1 MKLLDL
7 VTDQAQM
14 EDCCAA
20 WRAAGQFAFDTE
32 FIRDDTYDA
41 ALCLI
46 QVAAGDEV
54 TLIDP
59 TASLDLAP
67 FWALV
72 TDPAVVTIVHAGKE
86 DFDVCLRACGQ
97 PPQNVFDVQIA
108 AGFVG
113 AGYPLSLSRLVDHF
127 LHRRIAK
134 GMTLTDWLRRPLTD
148 EQVRYAIEDV
158 KYLPRVYQLQR
169 EQIDRLGRATWVREE
184 MARFESAEFYRP
196 PVQDRLFKL
205 KGSRRLDPLG
215 LIVLEQL
222 VAWRDAWARE
232 RNRPIRALIR
242 DDILVEIAR
251 RRPRRASDL
260 EVMRGFPQ
268 ARNPKVIGEILA
280 IISAA
285 QATPRDQWPDAFEP
299 PDDTPMTK
307 ATLDFVSAVTRA
319 ICHEEHISHEMIGTT
334 QRLRDLLDYL
344 QFGRE
349 TPPALLAG
357 WRKEFIGERLVDLL
371 QGRAELH
378 LSDWPRNPRIT
389 IVRHDAARGAGKQ
402 K

>member
-1 MKLLDL
+1 MKLLDF
-7 VTDQAQM
+7 VTDQARL
-14 EDCCAA
+14 DACCAA

-59 TASLDLAP
+59 TADIDLAP

-134 GMTLTDWLRRPLTD
+134 GMTLTDWLRRPLTE

-158 KYLPRVYQLQR
+158 KYLPRIYPLQCA
-169 EQIDRLGRATWVREE
+169 QIERLGRAAWVREE

-215 LIVLEQL
+215 LIVLERL

-268 ARNPKVIGEILA
+268 ARNPKVIAEILA

-285 QATPRDQWPDAFEP
+285 QATPRDQWPEAFEP

-344 QFGRE
+344 QYGRE
-349 TPPALLAG
+349 TPPALLTG

-389 IVRHDAARGAGKQ
+389 IVRREAAPRAGDAK
-402 K
+402 